1 VQSTLILSSA
11 TGAIIRTSGLIS
23 EGSANSSTTTLVASN
38 ESSGDSYTSDRK
50 ESGIHNAE
58 HVASLVWNFLKAAD
72 SLVDELGTEDGVK
85 LLRLRTKKNELVI
98 VPGMIKVL
106 EMRSTSC

>member
-1 VQSTLILSSA
+1 MQSTLILSAA

-23 EGSANSSTTTLVASN
+23 NGSANSSTSTLVASN
-38 ESSGDSYTSDRK
+38 EPSGDSYTNDRK

-58 HVASLVWNFLKAAD
+58 HVASLVWNFLRAAD
-72 SLVDELGTEDGVK
+72 NLVDELGTEDGVK

-98 VPGMIKVL
+98 VPGMEKVVG
-106 EMRSTSC
+106 MRSTSC